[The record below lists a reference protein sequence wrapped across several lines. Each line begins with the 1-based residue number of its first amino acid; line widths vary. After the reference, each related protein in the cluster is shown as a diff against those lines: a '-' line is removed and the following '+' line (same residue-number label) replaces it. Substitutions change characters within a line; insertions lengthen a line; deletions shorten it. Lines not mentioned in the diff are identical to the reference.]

1 MIAERHQ
8 GKVVQEV
15 PHLTVANVHQPER
28 EKEREREREIERE
41 RERERETVYCIYLN
55 QRVDWQRSI

>member
-41 RERERETVYCIYLN
+41 RERERLYIVYI
-55 QRVDWQRSI
+55 